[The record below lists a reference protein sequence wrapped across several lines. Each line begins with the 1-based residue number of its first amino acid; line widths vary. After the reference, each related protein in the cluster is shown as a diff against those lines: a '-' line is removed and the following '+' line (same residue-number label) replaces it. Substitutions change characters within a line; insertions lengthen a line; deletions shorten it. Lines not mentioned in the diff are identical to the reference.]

1 MLFENVLGHD
11 HIKNHLIK
19 SVDSGRIPHAQLF
32 VGKEGT
38 GTLPMAIAY
47 AQYILMK
54 FSANP
59 EACRVKCEK
68 LQHPDLHFAF
78 PVATTDNVKNHP
90 VSDLFLEEWRDFV
103 ATNSYGSLF
112 NWMQH
117 IGVEKKQGLIG
128 KDEAQQISKKLTLKS
143 YEGGFK
149 IMIIWNADKMNETA
163 SNKLLKLIEEPPEK
177 TILLLITEKEEQII
191 KTITSRCQAI
201 HFNRLGEEVIEKSLI
216 ENEQIEENQAKQIA
230 YQSEGNYNK
239 ALHLAHNNSKDLI
252 FEEWFVTWVRSAFKA
267 RGNASVIQDLIDWS
281 NAIAGEGREV
291 QKQFLQY
298 CLQVFRQA
306 LLLNYGSPDLV
317 FLQPQTAGFK
327 LENFAPFVH
336 SANILAIEKEISD
349 AQFHIERNG
358 NAKIILLDLSIKLT
372 RLLHA
377 KEKTE

>member
-1 MLFENVLGHD
+1 M
-11 HIKNHLIK
+11 
-19 SVDSGRIPHAQLF
+19 PHAQLF

-54 FSANP
+54 FSINS

-90 VSDLFLEEWRDFV
+90 VSDLFLEEWREFV

-177 TILLLITEKEEQII
+177 TILLLITENEEQII

-216 ENEQIEENQAKQIA
+216 ENEQIEQNQAKQIA

-239 ALHLAHNNSKDLI
+239 ALHLADNNSKDLI

-349 AQFHIERNG
+349 AQFHIER
-358 NAKIILLDLSIKLT
+358 
-372 RLLHA
+372 
-377 KEKTE
+377 